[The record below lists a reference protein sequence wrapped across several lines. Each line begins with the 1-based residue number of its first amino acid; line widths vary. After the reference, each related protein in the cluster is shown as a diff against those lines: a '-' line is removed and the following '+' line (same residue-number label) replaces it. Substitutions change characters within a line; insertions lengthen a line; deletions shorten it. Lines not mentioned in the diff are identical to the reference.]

1 MMELTIGGQVFEF
14 NFGMGFLREI
24 NKTVT
29 VTQNGVKHDEGL
41 QYKVAGLIDGDT
53 LDLVEVLFM
62 ANMGRNPRVT
72 KAALEEYID
81 NECTDIDALFA
92 EVLDFLRESNA
103 TRTIV
108 RKMDERVAKAMDQL

>member
-108 RKMDERVAKAMDQL
+108 RKMEERVAKAMDQL